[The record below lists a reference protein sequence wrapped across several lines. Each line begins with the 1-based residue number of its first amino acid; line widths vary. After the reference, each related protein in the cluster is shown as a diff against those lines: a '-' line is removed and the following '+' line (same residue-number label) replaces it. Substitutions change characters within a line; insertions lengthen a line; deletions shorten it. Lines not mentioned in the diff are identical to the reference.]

1 LYRNKHKLNHPVV
14 RARYGLF
21 LGGYRS
27 ERYYWEVVVIFRKVT
42 VVGLS
47 VFGTAMRIQI
57 QALVCLF
64 VILICIVLQIG
75 GKPFL
80 VKKKGVESEDGTD
93 KNTVDD
99 RHGVLVWL
107 ELMALLVIWMTLWVS
122 VLDQCI
128 GHSLYMFIDTRWLD
142 G

>member
-1 LYRNKHKLNHPVV
+1 
-14 RARYGLF
+14 
-21 LGGYRS
+21 
-27 ERYYWEVVVIFRKVT
+27 
-42 VVGLS
+42 
-47 VFGTAMRIQI
+47 
-57 QALVCLF
+57 
-64 VILICIVLQIG
+64 VLQVG